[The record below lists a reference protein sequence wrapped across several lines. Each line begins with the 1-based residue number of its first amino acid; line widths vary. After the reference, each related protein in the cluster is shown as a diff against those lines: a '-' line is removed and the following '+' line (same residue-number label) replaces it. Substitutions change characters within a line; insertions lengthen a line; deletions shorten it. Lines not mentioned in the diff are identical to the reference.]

1 MAATASLSHLLL
13 ASKPN
18 PSPLPSRGAPALLPL
33 PRRGQ
38 RPAPAISAAASDLL
52 SAAPSLKSRLA
63 AGESLY
69 GLFLLSFSPTL
80 AELAALAGYDYVV
93 VDMEHGPG
101 GIPEALACLRALDA
115 ARTPAVI
122 RLPEACPVWAKK
134 ALDLGPAGLML
145 PAVESPAAA
154 AAAVSH
160 CRYPPRGV
168 RGAAHPIVRAS
179 AYGLDDSY
187 LSRCEDETLIICQ
200 VETAAGIA
208 EVDAIAAVDGVD
220 VVQMGPLDLSA
231 SMGYL
236 WDPGNRKVR
245 ARLRE
250 AEKKVLDARKKVAA
264 SDGNVAYLG
273 GFAMPNDP
281 AEQLKLRGYHMV
293 AGAVDIGMFRKAA
306 LEDVKRFKE
315 AVMEIGEEGDEED
328 NEKKDKEDDEV
339 SLQVQNPDC
348 LSQLLLNLHH
358 QFRYAAEEDWKI
370 KRQVLV
376 EKRVRSVDVKEAL
389 RLQKENNFTILDV
402 RPEADFKEAHPPGA
416 INVQI
421 YRLIKEWTAWDIARR
436 AAFAF
441 FGIFAGT
448 EENPEFI
455 QSVDEKL
462 GKDAKIIVACSTG
475 GTLKPTQNFPDGK
488 QSRSLIAAYLLVLN
502 GYKNVFHL
510 DGGLYTWF
518 KEGLPAVEGEE

>member
-1 MAATASLSHLLL
+1 MAAFASSSASLSRLLR
-13 ASKPN
+13 ARK
-18 PSPLPSRGAPALLPL
+18 PSPSSPPPSRRAPALLPL
-33 PRRGQ
+33 PRRG
-38 RPAPAISAAASDLL
+38 RRSASAVSAATSELL

-63 AGESLY
+63 AGKTLY

-115 ARTPAVI
+115 ARTPAI
-122 RLPEACPVWAKK
+122 LRLPEACSIWAKK

-179 AYGLDDSY
+179 VYGLDDSY
-187 LSRCEDETLIICQ
+187 LSRCEDDTLIICQ

-250 AEKKVLDARKKVAA
+250 AEKKVLDARKKKVTA

-293 AGAVDIGMFRKAA
+293 AGAADIGMFRKAA

-315 AVMEIGEEGDEED
+315 AVMEIGEEGDEYGD
-328 NEKKDKEDDEV
+328 EKKDKEDD
-339 SLQVQNPDC
+339 
-348 LSQLLLNLHH
+348 
-358 QFRYAAEEDWKI
+358 
-370 KRQVLV
+370 
-376 EKRVRSVDVKEAL
+376 
-389 RLQKENNFTILDV
+389 
-402 RPEADFKEAHPPGA
+402 
-416 INVQI
+416 
-421 YRLIKEWTAWDIARR
+421 
-436 AAFAF
+436 
-441 FGIFAGT
+441 
-448 EENPEFI
+448 
-455 QSVDEKL
+455 
-462 GKDAKIIVACSTG
+462 
-475 GTLKPTQNFPDGK
+475 
-488 QSRSLIAAYLLVLN
+488 
-502 GYKNVFHL
+502 GY
-510 DGGLYTWF
+510 WS
-518 KEGLPAVEGEE
+518 E

>member
-1 MAATASLSHLLL
+1 MAASASATAFLSHLLL
-13 ASKPN
+13 ARKPD
-18 PSPLPSRGAPALLPL
+18 PAPLPSRRAPALLPL
-33 PRRGQ
+33 PRRRGQ
-38 RPAPAISAAASDLL
+38 RPISAAAAASDLL

-63 AGESLY
+63 AGETLY

-101 GIPEALACLRALDA
+101 GVPEALACLRALDA

-122 RLPEACPVWAKK
+122 RLPEAGPIWAKK
-134 ALDLGPAGLML
+134 ALDLGPAGLMV

-250 AEKKVLDARKKVAA
+250 AEKKVLDARKKNVTA

-293 AGAVDIGMFRKAA
+293 SGAVDIGMFRKAA

-315 AVMEIGEEGDEED
+315 AVMEIGEEEGEED
-328 NEKKDKEDDEV
+328 DEKKDKEDD
-339 SLQVQNPDC
+339 
-348 LSQLLLNLHH
+348 
-358 QFRYAAEEDWKI
+358 
-370 KRQVLV
+370 
-376 EKRVRSVDVKEAL
+376 
-389 RLQKENNFTILDV
+389 
-402 RPEADFKEAHPPGA
+402 
-416 INVQI
+416 
-421 YRLIKEWTAWDIARR
+421 
-436 AAFAF
+436 
-441 FGIFAGT
+441 
-448 EENPEFI
+448 
-455 QSVDEKL
+455 
-462 GKDAKIIVACSTG
+462 
-475 GTLKPTQNFPDGK
+475 
-488 QSRSLIAAYLLVLN
+488 
-502 GYKNVFHL
+502 GY
-510 DGGLYTWF
+510 WS
-518 KEGLPAVEGEE
+518 E

>member
-1 MAATASLSHLLL
+1 MAAAASLSHLLL
-13 ASKPN
+13 ARRRN
-18 PSPLPSRGAPALLPL
+18 PSPIPSSRAPALLPFA
-33 PRRGQ
+33 RRRQ
-38 RPAPAISAAASDLL
+38 RSATAISAAAAAAASDLL
-52 SAAPSLKSRLA
+52 TAAPSLKSRLA
-63 AGESLY
+63 DGQTLY

-122 RLPEACPVWAKK
+122 RLPEASPVWAKK

-187 LSRCEDETLIICQ
+187 HSRYEDDTLIICQ
-200 VETAAGIA
+200 VETTAGIA
-208 EVDAIAAVDGVD
+208 EIDAIAVVDGVD

-250 AEKKVLDARKKVAA
+250 AERKVLEARKKVTA

-315 AVMEIGEEGDEED
+315 AVMEIGEEEDED
-328 NEKKDKEDDEV
+328 DDEKNGKEDD
-339 SLQVQNPDC
+339 
-348 LSQLLLNLHH
+348 
-358 QFRYAAEEDWKI
+358 
-370 KRQVLV
+370 
-376 EKRVRSVDVKEAL
+376 
-389 RLQKENNFTILDV
+389 
-402 RPEADFKEAHPPGA
+402 
-416 INVQI
+416 
-421 YRLIKEWTAWDIARR
+421 
-436 AAFAF
+436 
-441 FGIFAGT
+441 
-448 EENPEFI
+448 
-455 QSVDEKL
+455 
-462 GKDAKIIVACSTG
+462 
-475 GTLKPTQNFPDGK
+475 
-488 QSRSLIAAYLLVLN
+488 
-502 GYKNVFHL
+502 GY
-510 DGGLYTWF
+510 WS
-518 KEGLPAVEGEE
+518 E

>member
-1 MAATASLSHLLL
+1 MVITPSSHPLITEPWPILKLNGSWPASFVLQNFLARSLSFPKPVQWTVTFWPLTGLGPVP
-13 ASKPN
+13 AFRIVFSKPILSSSSS
-18 PSPLPSRGAPALLPL
+18 SPPA
-33 PRRGQ
+33 
-38 RPAPAISAAASDLL
+38 
-52 SAAPSLKSRLA
+52 
-63 AGESLY
+63 
-69 GLFLLSFSPTL
+69 SPTL

-101 GIPEALACLRALDA
+101 GVPEALACLRALDA

-122 RLPEACPVWAKK
+122 RLPEAGPIWAKK
-134 ALDLGPAGLML
+134 ALDLGPAGLMV

-250 AEKKVLDARKKVAA
+250 AEKKVLDARKKNVTA

-293 AGAVDIGMFRKAA
+293 SGAVDIGMFRKAA

-315 AVMEIGEEGDEED
+315 AVMEIGEEEGEED
-328 NEKKDKEDDEV
+328 DEKDKEDD
-339 SLQVQNPDC
+339 
-348 LSQLLLNLHH
+348 
-358 QFRYAAEEDWKI
+358 
-370 KRQVLV
+370 
-376 EKRVRSVDVKEAL
+376 
-389 RLQKENNFTILDV
+389 
-402 RPEADFKEAHPPGA
+402 
-416 INVQI
+416 
-421 YRLIKEWTAWDIARR
+421 
-436 AAFAF
+436 
-441 FGIFAGT
+441 
-448 EENPEFI
+448 
-455 QSVDEKL
+455 
-462 GKDAKIIVACSTG
+462 
-475 GTLKPTQNFPDGK
+475 
-488 QSRSLIAAYLLVLN
+488 
-502 GYKNVFHL
+502 GY
-510 DGGLYTWF
+510 WS
-518 KEGLPAVEGEE
+518 E

>member
-1 MAATASLSHLLL
+1 MAAAAAASLSHLLVAAKL
-13 ASKPN
+13 RTHPN
-18 PSPLPSRGAPALLPL
+18 LSRLPSRPITTSL
-33 PRRGQ
+33 PRR
-38 RPAPAISAAASDLL
+38 RRTAPAISAGAPDLL
-52 SAAPSLKSRLA
+52 SPVPSLKSRLA
-63 AGESLY
+63 AGDTLY

-115 ARTPAVI
+115 ARTPAVL
-122 RLPEACPVWAKK
+122 RLPEASAVWAKK

-154 AAAVSH
+154 SEAVSY

-187 LSRCEDETLIICQ
+187 LSRCEDDTLIICQ

-236 WDPGNRKVR
+236 WDAGNRKVR
-245 ARLRE
+245 AALRE
-250 AEKKVLDARKKVAA
+250 AERKVLEARKKVAA
-264 SDGNVAYLG
+264 AASDGNAAYLG
-273 GFAMPNDP
+273 GFAMQNDP
-281 AEQLKLRGYHMV
+281 PEQLKLRGYHMV
-293 AGAVDIGMFRKAA
+293 AGAVDIAMFRKAA
-306 LEDVKRFKE
+306 LDDVKRFRE
-315 AVMEIGEEGDEED
+315 AVMEIGEEGDEEEE
-328 NEKKDKEDDEV
+328 EKEEKENDGYWTEEEWKV
-339 SLQVQNPDC
+339 KR
-348 LSQLLLNLHH
+348 QLLA
-358 QFRYAAEEDWKI
+358 Q
-370 KRQVLV
+370 
-376 EKRVRSVDVKEAL
+376 KRVRGVDVKEAL
-389 RLQKENNFTILDV
+389 RLQKENNFVILDV
-402 RPEADFKEAHPPGA
+402 RPEAEFKEAHPPGA

-455 QSVDEKL
+455 QSRLASD
-462 GKDAKIIVACSTG
+462 VA
-475 GTLKPTQNFPDGK
+475 
-488 QSRSLIAAYLLVLN
+488 
-502 GYKNVFHL
+502 
-510 DGGLYTWF
+510 
-518 KEGLPAVEGEE
+518 AV